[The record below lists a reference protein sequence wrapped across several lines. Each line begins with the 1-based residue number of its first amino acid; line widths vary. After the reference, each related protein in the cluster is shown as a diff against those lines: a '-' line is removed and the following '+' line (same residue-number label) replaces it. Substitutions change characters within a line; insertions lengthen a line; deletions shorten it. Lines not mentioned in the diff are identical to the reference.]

1 MAERVKYATFF
12 LSGIYFGLPAIQV
25 QEVLECLDVVQVP
38 LAPAA
43 LPGII
48 NLRGQI
54 IPVLDLGR
62 RLDLPANQNQSREQS
77 RMMVIRTEECP
88 VSMLID
94 HVGEI
99 LDVDSTC
106 FEKPAE
112 TLKSTIRA
120 VTTHVCRLDERLL
133 LILDGEKLIQF
144 AREKETT
151 QEKAEVDLGVSS

>member
-12 LSGIYFGLPAIQV
+12 LSGIYFGLPAVRV
-25 QEVLECLDVVQVP
+25 QEVLECLEVVQVP

-62 RLDLPANQNQSREQS
+62 RLDLLPTENQTREQS

-88 VSMLID
+88 LSMLID
-94 HVGEI
+94 RVGEI
-99 LDVDSTC
+99 LDVDSGC
-106 FEKPAE
+106 FEEPAE

-144 AREKETT
+144 SSGKETT
-151 QEKAEVDLGVSS
+151 EGKVEVDLRISS